1 MPDYANQACGPASPR
16 PIPLVAVARNGRG
29 LVSISFFFG
38 LWGGGAITVLLYVI
52 LFEFVTR

>member
-1 MPDYANQACGPASPR
+1 MGGTPDYANQACGPASPR

-38 LWGGGAITVLLYVI
+38 LWGGGGGGDYSLVI
-52 LFEFVTR
+52 CHIV